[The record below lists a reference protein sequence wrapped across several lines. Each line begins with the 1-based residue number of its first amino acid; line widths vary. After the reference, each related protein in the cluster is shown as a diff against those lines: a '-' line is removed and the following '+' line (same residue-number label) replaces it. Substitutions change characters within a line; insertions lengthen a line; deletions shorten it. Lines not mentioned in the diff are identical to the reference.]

1 MKNRQHIWDCFKQ
14 YFITLLITINIQI
27 IIFIHITKNSFMN
40 HAKYMPIFDLFQH
53 LIKALFILKD
63 TVNTNFLTNVMLRGT
78 GYIILPYHLND
89 NLR

>member
-1 MKNRQHIWDCFKQ
+1 MKSRQHILDCFKQ

-53 LIKALFILKD
+53 LIKALFIFKD
-63 TVNTNFLTNVMLRGT
+63 TVNTNFLTNVMLRC
-78 GYIILPYHLND
+78 ILFYPTI
-89 NLR
+89 

>member
-14 YFITLLITINIQI
+14 YFITILITITIQI

-40 HAKYMPIFDLFQH
+40 HAKNMPIFDFFQH

-63 TVNTNFLTNVMLRGT
+63 TVNTNFLTNVMLRG
-78 GYIILPYHLND
+78 ILFYPTI
-89 NLR
+89 